1 MGKKDN
7 KNNPVNKFIGSLSTR
22 EKILIM
28 LAVGFIVAFLIFALI
43 RYGFGIGNVENMPV
57 ESNLVE
63 ITLEE
68 YKQAVK
74 GEEKKL
80 IYIDNSSETTHKNF
94 KETVENGL
102 ANREM
107 KVYFLD
113 LNKLEDVELIDFM
126 DQVTITKESYMVPLL
141 LVVKDRT
148 IVDSNQGILT
158 DLELQ
163 DFLSRN
169 SINYK
174 KATNNE

>member
-1 MGKKDN
+1 MGKNN
-7 KNNPVNKFIGSLSTR
+7 KINNPVNKFIGSLSSR

-28 LAVGFIVAFLIFALI
+28 LAVGFIIAFLIFALI

-68 YKQAVK
+68 YKQYVK

-80 IYIDNSSETTHKNF
+80 IYVDNSSETTHKSF
-94 KETVENGL
+94 KETIEAGL

-113 LNKLEDVELIDFM
+113 LNKLEDVGLIDFM

-141 LVVKDRT
+141 LVVKDRKV
-148 IVDSNQGILT
+148 VDSSQGILT